1 MELLMQQ
8 CQKYVENERSAQ
20 KLKKDYEKSIV
31 QIQQRLKKNESDL
44 KDQSDLVKQ
53 LSLQLQKTKK

>member
-31 QIQQRLKKNESDL
+31 
-44 KDQSDLVKQ
+44 
-53 LSLQLQKTKK
+53 